1 MATLLYRLGR
11 WAYARPWRV
20 IISWLLL
27 IGVVGGLA
35 VGLGGTLKDSF
46 KIPGTESQEALDKL
60 SAVFP
65 QTAGATVTVVLEAP
79 EGDSVEDEPYKT
91 AIDDTVDDL
100 ADVDGVESS
109 VSPFSEYAVE
119 AVSDSERV
127 ALIQVTLSEQQDDVT
142 QATIDDILATAS
154 TGEDAGLNVQYTG
167 GVFQSTSFGV
177 SPTEGL
183 GVVFAGVVLV
193 VAFGSF
199 LAAGMPLV
207 IALVSVAVAMAG
219 LLAAAAF
226 TPVSSTAPVLGLMI
240 GLAVGI
246 DYSLFIISRHRNQ
259 LAGSM
264 DPRESTG
271 VAVATAGSAVVF
283 AGITVIIALLG
294 LLVVGIPFLSVMGVG
309 AAGAVL
315 VAVLASM
322 TLLPAILGLAG
333 TRMIPKQGSRA
344 QKRALAAMP
353 GAAEGKPSFGLRW
366 VRGVL
371 KAPIPIAIGLIIGL
385 GALLIPAL
393 QLQLSLPDAGSQPR
407 DSSTRQAYDIIA
419 DEFGAGRNGPLVV
432 LVDITQTTDVLE
444 DLEDIGDEIGKL
456 DDVAHVGSGIPNAT
470 VDTAIIQVI
479 PGSAPDSPATA
490 ELVSNIRA
498 MEGQIEDEY
507 GTPIQVTGATAV
519 YSDISSTLMAA
530 LLPFGAIVV
539 GLSIILLM
547 MVFRSLFVPITA
559 ALGFLLS
566 VIAAFGSVVGV
577 FQLGFGID
585 LLHVEP
591 GPILSF
597 LPIILIA
604 VLFGLAMD
612 YQVFLVSGMREEY
625 VRTGDAKR
633 SVRVGF
639 AHAARVVT
647 AAALIMF
654 FVFFSF
660 VPEGMAM
667 IKPIAL
673 GLAVGI
679 LVDAFLI
686 RMTLI
691 PALMAIG
698 GRAAWYLPKWLD
710 RILPDIDIEGT
721 ALEAHREGLE
731 WVADQP
737 ADVAVTADAL
747 VVSGGSD
754 APLSITATAG
764 SMLLLDGGDD
774 IRRCTL
780 ATLSGR
786 APALAG
792 RAQVARQPLPSD
804 PAAVAR
810 RVAVVDAGTADDL
823 ASTVHEL
830 LMERIA
836 LTTPWWAA
844 GRRRSA
850 EKAILDRAARAL
862 HAEGLPRMEGH
873 ERLDELPRDSR
884 VAFAAAMG
892 AAESTPV
899 VAVDLGE
906 WTGESL
912 QRGLRLLDAILPTTT
927 TILVGVATPVM
938 AQLGSGRPAIMS
950 TLNRKAVLA

>member
-11 WAYARPWRV
+11 WAYSRPWRV
-20 IISWLLL
+20 IVSWLLL
-27 IGVVGGLA
+27 VGLAGGLA
-35 VGLGGTLKDSF
+35 VGLGGTMKNSF
-46 KIPGTESQEALDKL
+46 RIPGTESQEALDKL
-60 SAVFP
+60 AAVFP
-65 QTAGATVTVVLEAP
+65 QTAGATVTVVFQAP
-79 EGDSVEDEPYKT
+79 DGDSVEDEPYKG
-91 AIDDTVDDL
+91 AIETSVDEL
-100 ADVDGVESS
+100 ADIDGVESA
-109 VSPFSEYAVE
+109 VSPFSEYAVQAISE
-119 AVSDSERV
+119 SERV
-127 ALIQVTLSEQQDDVT
+127 ALVQVTLTEQQDLVT
-142 QATIDDILATAS
+142 DATVDDILATAS
-154 TGEDAGLNVQYTG
+154 TGEDAGLNVQFTG
-167 GVFQSTSFGV
+167 GVFQENSFGV

-183 GVVFAGVVLV
+183 GVLFAAAVLV

-207 IALVSVAVAMAG
+207 VALVSVAIAMAG

-259 LAGSM
+259 LATGM
-264 DPRESTG
+264 DPRESAG
-271 VAVATAGSAVVF
+271 VSVATAGSAVVF

-315 VAVLASM
+315 VAVLASV
-322 TLLPAILGLAG
+322 TLLPALLGLAG
-333 TRMIPKQGSRA
+333 ARLVPKAGSRA
-344 QKRALAAMP
+344 HRRALAALP
-353 GAAEGKPSFGLRW
+353 DATSSKPSFGLRW

-371 KAPIPIAIGLIIGL
+371 KAPIPIALGLIALL
-385 GALLIPAL
+385 GAMLIPAL
-393 QLQLSLPDAGSQPR
+393 QLQLSLPDAGSEPR
-407 DSSTRQAYDIIA
+407 DTSTRQAYDIIA

-432 LVDITQTTDVLE
+432 LVDITQTTDVLD
-444 DLEDIGDEIGKL
+444 DLKAIGDEIAEL
-456 DDVAHVGSGIPNAT
+456 DDVARVGSGIPNAT
-470 VDTAIIQVI
+470 LDTAIIQVI
-479 PGSAPDSPATA
+479 PESAPDSPETA

-498 MEGQIEDEY
+498 LEPRIADEY
-507 GTPIQVTGATAV
+507 DTPIQVTGATAV

-566 VIAAFGSVVGV
+566 VIAAFGSVVAV
-577 FQLGFGID
+577 FQLGYGVD
-585 LLHVEP
+585 LLHVEA

-612 YQVFLVSGMREEY
+612 YQVFLVSGMREEF

-633 SVRVGF
+633 SVTTGF

-691 PALMAIG
+691 PALMSIG

-721 ALEAHREGLE
+721 ALEGHREGMR
-731 WVADQP
+731 WVDSLDGNAQI
-737 ADVAVTADAL
+737 TAEDL
-747 VVSGGSD
+747 VVAGTDSPLDFTAETGS
-754 APLSITATAG
+754 IV
-764 SMLLLDGGDD
+764 LLDGAAEV
-774 IRRCTL
+774 RRAAL
-780 ATLSGR
+780 ATLAGR
-786 APALAG
+786 VSPRAG
-792 RAQVARQPLPSD
+792 RAQVARRPLPSD
-804 PAAVAR
+804 AAAVAR
-810 RVAVVDAGTADDL
+810 HVAVVDAGNADDL
-823 ASTVHEL
+823 GATVHEL
-830 LMERIA
+830 IAERVA
-836 LTTPWWAA
+836 LSHPWYAI

-850 EKAILDRAARAL
+850 ERAVLDRAARAL
-862 HAEGLPRMEGH
+862 HSEGLPRIDGQ

-884 VAFAAAMG
+884 IAFAAAMG
-892 AAESTPV
+892 AAEATPV
-899 VAVDLGE
+899 VVIDLGE
-906 WTGESL
+906 WSGEAL
-912 QRGLRLLDAILPTTT
+912 QRGLRLLDAALPTTT
-927 TILVGVATPVM
+927 TIVVAISAPVI
-938 AQLGSGRPAIMS
+938 AQLGSARPVVVAS
-950 TLNRKAVLA
+950 LDRKAVLV